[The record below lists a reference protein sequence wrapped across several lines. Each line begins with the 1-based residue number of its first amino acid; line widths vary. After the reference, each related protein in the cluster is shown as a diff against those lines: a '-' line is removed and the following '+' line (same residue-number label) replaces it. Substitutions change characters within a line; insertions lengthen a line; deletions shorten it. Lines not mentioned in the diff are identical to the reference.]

1 MAHRVV
7 WAPAALRD
15 VDDIA
20 SYIARDSTRY
30 AASVVGSLRD
40 LARTLRQFPLSG
52 RMVPELG
59 DETVREKL
67 VYGYRMVYRV
77 GPGVVTI
84 AAVVHARQ
92 SFDTGVGRLRQR

>member
-1 MAHRVV
+1 
-7 WAPAALRD
+7 

-20 SYIARDSTRY
+20 SYIARDSARY
-30 AASVVGSLRD
+30 AAAVVASLRD

-52 RMVPELG
+52 RMVPELA

-67 VYGYRMVYRV
+67 VYGYRLVYRV
-77 GPGVVTI
+77 GAGVVTI
-84 AAVVHARQ
+84 AAVIHARQ